1 MKRIYALILVLVSV
15 STALCQTSYDYGHN
29 NWVYLEKYNNF
40 SALTDSDFMLF
51 RSFESISEV
60 LNKRYYLKNREGKPT
75 AKPII
80 LHDKRV
86 KDDELVVVQYAEAKP
101 RKENANGAK
110 TIKID
115 YYKVGSD
122 TPHTSKTYYSVAEL
136 NSDNDWISEKAYS
149 SIFPVRNWLFENVAE
164 SNIYHDLTIR
174 TDYGYR
180 VYGQGFFITI
190 VFTNK
195 KYTPLPERIRAQLL
209 FY

>member
-29 NWVYLEKYNNF
+29 NWVYRLKYSNF
-40 SALTDSDFMLF
+40 SALLDSDFMLF

-60 LNKRYYLKNREGKPT
+60 LNKRYYLMNREGKPT

-86 KDDELVVVQYAEAKP
+86 KDDELVVVQYGEAKP
-101 RKENANGAK
+101 RAENAVGAK
-110 TIKID
+110 NIYID
-115 YYKVGSD
+115 YYKAGDDFSYQ
-122 TPHTSKTYYSVAEL
+122 SKNYRTVAEL
-136 NSDNDWISEKAYS
+136 SEDDDWTARKAS
-149 SIFPVRNWLFENVAE
+149 VSIFTVRNWLVENVAE

-174 TDYGYR
+174 TDYGVR

-209 FY
+209 YY

>member
-15 STALCQTSYDYGHN
+15 STALCQTSYDYDHN
-29 NWVYLEKYNNF
+29 NWVYQLKYSNF
-40 SALTDSDFMLF
+40 SALSDSDFMLF

-101 RKENANGAK
+101 RAENAVGVK
-110 TIKID
+110 TIYID
-115 YYKVGSD
+115 YYKAGDDFSYQ
-122 TPHTSKTYYSVAEL
+122 SKKYRTVAEL
-136 NSDNDWISEKAYS
+136 GKDDDWTARKAS
-149 SIFPVRNWLFENVAE
+149 VSIFTVRNWLVENVAE